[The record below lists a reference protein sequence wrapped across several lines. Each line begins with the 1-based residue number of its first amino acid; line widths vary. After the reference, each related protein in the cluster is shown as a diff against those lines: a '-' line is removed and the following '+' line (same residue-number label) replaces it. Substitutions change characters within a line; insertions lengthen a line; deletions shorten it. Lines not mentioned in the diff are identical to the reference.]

1 MSDHNIKAKRPLSP
15 HLQVY
20 KPQMTS
26 VMSILH
32 RATGVFLSLFSIVLL
47 LAFCISLICGEECYD
62 ALIAALNSFIGR
74 GLLFALTVCIF
85 YHMFNGIR
93 HLFWDSGK
101 LLKIQNAYYAGAFV
115 MLGTGAASLGYWY
128 CAYHFVLK

>member
-1 MSDHNIKAKRPLSP
+1 MSDQDIKSKRPLSP

-26 VMSILH
+26 MMSILH
-32 RATGVFLSLFSIVLL
+32 RASGVFLALFAILL
-47 LAFCISLICGEECYD
+47 LLGFTLSVMMGEQSY
-62 ALIAALNSFIGR
+62 AVFTGLLGSFIGR
-74 GLLFALTVCIF
+74 GILFALSVCIF

-101 LLKIQNAYYAGAFV
+101 LFKIENAQYAGAFV
-115 MLGTGAASLGYWY
+115 LLGTGAATLAYWY
-128 CAYHFVLK
+128 CAYHYALK

>member
-1 MSDHNIKAKRPLSP
+1 MSDPSIKQKRPLSP

-26 VMSILH
+26 TLSILH
-32 RATGVFLSLFSIVLL
+32 RATGVFLSLFSILL
-47 LAFCISLICGEECYD
+47 LLGFLITLMNGPNSYEAFMT
-62 ALIAALNSFIGR
+62 ALNSFIGR

-101 LLKIQNAYYAGAFV
+101 LFKIENAQYAGAFV
-115 MLGTGAASLGYWY
+115 LLATGAATLGYWY
-128 CAYHFVLK
+128 CAYYYGLK